1 MTLDAHTAVVDN
13 DFINHLV
20 ESRLD
25 DTRLIAVLNIVFS
38 DLGLTAVVHPLVY
51 DNEVMHN
58 HARTKLLFQNQ
69 TVQKAEFS
77 DIFQGDANKQAYYI
91 FLVTQLY
98 RKLTGKVLSVSG
110 NAVLS
115 YWARKNSLGEVHSI
129 SMCLICQSG
138 IFLSDDGDSKELKK
152 HVEQMALG
160 KIDVYNR
167 TEFFDKHMNEGI
179 NKIAR
184 NEKRSLTHT
193 AR

>member
-1 MTLDAHTAVVDN
+1 
-13 DFINHLV
+13 
-20 ESRLD
+20 
-25 DTRLIAVLNIVFS
+25 
-38 DLGLTAVVHPLVY
+38 
-51 DNEVMHN
+51 MHN
-58 HARTKLLFQNQ
+58 HARTKLLFQKQ

-98 RKLTGKVLSVSG
+98 RKLTGKVLPVSG

-115 YWARKNSLGEVHSI
+115 YWARQNSLGEVHSI

-167 TEFFDKHMNEGI
+167 TDFFDKHMNEGI

>member
-58 HARTKLLFQNQ
+58 HVRTKLLFQNQ

-98 RKLTGKVLSVSG
+98 RKLTGKVLPVSG

-115 YWARKNSLGEVHSI
+115 YWVRKNSLGEVHSI

-152 HVEQMALG
+152 CVEQMALG
-160 KIDVYNR
+160 KVDVYNR
-167 TEFFDKHMNEGI
+167 AEFFDKHMNEGI

-184 NEKRSLTHT
+184 TEKRSLTHT
-193 AR
+193 AK